1 MSIYSNKS
9 IVILIK
15 LRILHRLINAILSFV
30 IQILTNIPIY
40 EISLYFISTS
50 FISGISFR
58 LEKNLVDQSKI
69 CINCLIDKVFYSIEE
84 KQSNNEKKSYI
95 IRSKV

>member
-1 MSIYSNKS
+1 MSIYSNNS
-9 IVILIK
+9 IFILIK
-15 LRILHRLINAILSFV
+15 LRILHRLINAILGFV

-40 EISLYFISTS
+40 EISLYFINTS

-58 LEKNLVDQSKI
+58 LEKNLVDQFKI
-69 CINCLIDKVFYSIEE
+69 CIKYLIDKVFYSIEE
-84 KQSNNEKKSYI
+84 TKTSNEKKTYI